1 VVTVR
6 GAEDVK
12 AEQVA
17 GLPVLQINIDRAA
30 IARYGIN
37 VSDVQDVIET
47 AIGGKRASE
56 VFEGQMRFDLIA
68 RFSAK
73 ARGSIEA
80 IKNILISSPSG
91 INVPMS
97 QLAKI
102 QVVEGPA
109 QISRE
114 NAQRR
119 IVVECNVRGRD
130 IGSFVAE
137 AQKKIKENV
146 TLPPGYFISWGGQFE
161 NMQRARVRLAIV
173 VPVALFLI
181 FVLLYTAF
189 RSVKNA
195 LLIYIN
201 IPIAA
206 TGGIVGLYLR
216 GMPFSISAGV
226 GFIILFGL
234 TVLAGVVMI
243 SFINDLRQSGM
254 STREAVIRGAETRL
268 RPILMTVSTDIIGFL
283 PMAISTG
290 MGAEVQKPLATVII
304 CGEAF
309 SILLTLFVLPALYGW
324 FEKSE

>member
-1 VVTVR
+1 
-6 GAEDVK
+6 
-12 AEQVA
+12 
-17 GLPVLQINIDRAA
+17 
-30 IARYGIN
+30 
-37 VSDVQDVIET
+37 
-47 AIGGKRASE
+47 
-56 VFEGQMRFDLIA
+56 
-68 RFSAK
+68 
-73 ARGSIEA
+73 
-80 IKNILISSPSG
+80 SSPG
-91 INVPMS
+91 GVNVPMS
-97 QLAKI
+97 QLAEI
-102 QVVEGPA
+102 EVVEGPV

-137 AQKKIKENV
+137 AQKKIKEALN
-146 TLPPGYFISWGGQFE
+146 LPPGYFITWGGQFE
-161 NMQRARVRLAIV
+161 NMQRARVRLAIA
-173 VPVALFLI
+173 VPTALFLI
-181 FVLLYTAF
+181 FVLLYAAF
-189 RSVKNA
+189 RSIKNA

-206 TGGIVGLYLR
+206 TGGIVALYLR

-234 TVLAGVVMI
+234 TVLASVVMV
-243 SFINDLRQSGM
+243 SFINELRQSGLPIK
-254 STREAVIRGAETRL
+254 EAVIKGAETRL

-309 SILLTLFVLPALYGW
+309 STLLTLFVLPALYRW
-324 FEKSE
+324 FEKRETEKSGNISH